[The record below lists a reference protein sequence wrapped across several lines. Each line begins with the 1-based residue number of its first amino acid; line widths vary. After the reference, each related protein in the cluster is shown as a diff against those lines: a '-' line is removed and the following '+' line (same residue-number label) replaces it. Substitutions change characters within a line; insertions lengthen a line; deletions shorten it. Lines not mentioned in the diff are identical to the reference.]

1 MRFQIGKV
9 SVSAGFFFFAAAAYF
24 LSSVLWKNYLWA
36 ILFSSLHECGH
47 LAALRVFHCT
57 VESITIGPAGIRI
70 DQKDLPLSYG
80 KECVVSLCGPLV
92 NLLCMAVCLIGKRF
106 SPAFSLPLALNTGLF
121 VINMLPIEPL
131 DGGRILRML
140 LLMKTSPEKAEKVLE
155 ASQTVIVI
163 LLIAVLLLS
172 LIFGFVNTSF
182 VLFVGGLVV
191 MIVSRLIFPG
201 NMQRN
206 VRFSGKYC

>member
-1 MRFQIGKV
+1 MRFRIGKV
-9 SVSAGFFFFAAAAYF
+9 NVSAVFFFFAAAAYF

-36 ILFSSLHECGH
+36 VLFSSLHECGH
-47 LAALRVFHCT
+47 MGALRVFHCP
-57 VESITIGPAGIRI
+57 VESITIGTVGIRI

-80 KECVVSLCGPLV
+80 KECVVAICGPLL
-92 NLLCMAVCLIGKRF
+92 NLICMAVCLIGKRF
-106 SPAFSLPLALNTGLF
+106 SSAFSLPLALNLGLF
-121 VINMLPIEPL
+121 VINMLPVEPL

-140 LLMKTSPEKAEKVLE
+140 LLMKSSPEKAEKVLE
-155 ASQTVIVI
+155 VSQTVIVI

-172 LIFGFVNTSF
+172 LIFDFVNTSF

-201 NMQRN
+201 KYAKKQRIC
-206 VRFSGKYC
+206 R